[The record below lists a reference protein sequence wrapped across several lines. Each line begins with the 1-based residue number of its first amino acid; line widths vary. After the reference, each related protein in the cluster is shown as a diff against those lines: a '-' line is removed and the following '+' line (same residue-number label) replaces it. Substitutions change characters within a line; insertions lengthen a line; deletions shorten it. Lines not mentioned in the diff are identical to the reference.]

1 MNSVSCLNSIA
12 TTVAIMNLPEH
23 LSFDFGDKS
32 AHFASDNWASS
43 SEGSQGDSFRQSFDQ
58 ILTKNY
64 SSLLK
69 TANREATATFCER
82 G

>member
-43 SEGSQGDSFRQSFDQ
+43 SEGS
-58 ILTKNY
+58 
-64 SSLLK
+64 
-69 TANREATATFCER
+69 
-82 G
+82 